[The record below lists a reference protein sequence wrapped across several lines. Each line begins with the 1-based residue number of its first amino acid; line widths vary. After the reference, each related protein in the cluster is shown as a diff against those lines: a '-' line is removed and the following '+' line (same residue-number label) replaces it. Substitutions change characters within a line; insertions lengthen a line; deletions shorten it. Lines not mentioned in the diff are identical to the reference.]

1 VRTPRLESRARTR
14 QLTRGRP
21 PLLALSPE
29 SLRDLLYSLRQDEEE
44 TRPTFMLLG
53 QWNIVQSDLLPIL
66 QAYHT
71 DHDLVI
77 AASTPNP
84 HASQLQR
91 VQWMSQHV
99 VQRMLPSFPVQPR
112 VVHSG

>member
-1 VRTPRLESRARTR
+1 MRTPRLESRARAR
-14 QLTRGRP
+14 QLTRP
-21 PLLALSPE
+21 ASLLALSPE

-44 TRPTFMLLG
+44 TRPAFMLLG

-66 QAYHT
+66 QAYHA

-77 AASTPNP
+77 AASATNP

-91 VQWMSQHV
+91 V
-99 VQRMLPSFPVQPR
+99 R
-112 VVHSG
+112 